1 MPFAT
6 KAEAVEHLGRL
17 YLPADTDTP
26 VGASRPRLAPGGMTR
41 VSLADLRAFVPAAMP
56 FATKAE
62 AVEHLGRL
70 YLPADTDTP
79 VGASRPRLAPGGM
92 TRVSSA
98 DLRAFVLV
106 AMAFSAKAEAVEHLR
121 RLYLP
126 ADTDTPVG
134 ASRPSRNG
142 IAAAH
147 YINNSNS
154 ISWRSGME

>member
-41 VSLADLRAFVPAAMP
+41 VSLVGLEASVPA
-56 FATKAE
+56 
-62 AVEHLGRL
+62 
-70 YLPADTDTP
+70 
-79 VGASRPRLAPGGM
+79 
-92 TRVSSA
+92 
-98 DLRAFVLV
+98 
-106 AMAFSAKAEAVEHLR
+106 AMAFSAKAEAVEHSG

-126 ADTDTPVG
+126 TDTDTPVA

>member
-41 VSLADLRAFVPAAMP
+41 VL
-56 FATKAE
+56 T
-62 AVEHLGRL
+62 
-70 YLPADTDTP
+70 
-79 VGASRPRLAPGGM
+79 GGFM
-92 TRVSSA
+92 SFCARSNG
-98 DLRAFVLV
+98 L
-106 AMAFSAKAEAVEHLR
+106 SAKAEAVEHLGL
-121 RLYLP
+121 LYLP

-154 ISWRSGME
+154 IS